1 MPPSVRVTDIRRL
14 AGQYSGSPKEDGEL
28 SRSAVLI
35 VQTDGKFE
43 LRASDPRGF
52 RTGGE
57 MILEPDGPL
66 TYTYDEMRGQGR
78 VAQGRGTVH
87 EGDGQRVIVLTKN
100 DGTMT
105 TRVGEEPAVTS
116 PRRPPTRSS
125 ADTISRS
132 PCPPTC
138 NR

>member
-1 MPPSVRVTDIRRL
+1 MMRPRHGAIALLLLMVAACATSTPPSTRVTDIRTL
-14 AGQYSGSPKEDGEL
+14 AGQYSGSLKEDGEL

-35 VQTDGKFE
+35 VEPDGKFE

-57 MILEPDGPL
+57 LILEPDGNL

-105 TRVGEEPAVTS
+105 TRVSKSLP
-116 PRRPPTRSS
+116 
-125 ADTISRS
+125 
-132 PCPPTC
+132 
-138 NR
+138 

>member
-1 MPPSVRVTDIRRL
+1 MMRARHGAIALLLLVVTACATSTPPSTRVTDIRTL
-14 AGQYSGSPKEDGEL
+14 AGQYSGSLKEDGEL

-35 VQTDGKFE
+35 VEPDGKFE

-57 MILEPDGPL
+57 LILEPDGTL

-78 VAQGRGTVH
+78 VAQGVGTVH
-87 EGDGQRVIVLTKN
+87 EGDGQRVLVLTKN

-105 TRVGEEPAVTS
+105 TRVAKSLP
-116 PRRPPTRSS
+116 
-125 ADTISRS
+125 
-132 PCPPTC
+132 
-138 NR
+138 

>member
-1 MPPSVRVTDIRRL
+1 MRARHGAIALLLLVVTACATSTPPSTRVTDIRTL
-14 AGQYSGSPKEDGEL
+14 AGQYSGSLKEDGEL

-35 VQTDGKFE
+35 VEPDGKFE

-57 MILEPDGPL
+57 MILEPDGSL

-78 VAQGRGTVH
+78 VAQGKAAVH
-87 EGDGQRVIVLTKN
+87 EGDGQRVIVLTKT

-105 TRVGEEPAVTS
+105 TRVAKSLP
-116 PRRPPTRSS
+116 
-125 ADTISRS
+125 
-132 PCPPTC
+132 
-138 NR
+138 

>member
-1 MPPSVRVTDIRRL
+1 MMRARHGAIALLLLVVTACATSTPPSTRVTDIRTL
-14 AGQYSGSPKEDGEL
+14 AGQYSGSLKEDGEL

-35 VQTDGKFE
+35 VEPDGKFE

-57 MILEPDGPL
+57 LILEPDGTL

-78 VAQGRGTVH
+78 VAAGRGTVH
-87 EGDGQRVIVLTKN
+87 EGDGQRVLVLTKN

-105 TRVGEEPAVTS
+105 TRVAKSLP
-116 PRRPPTRSS
+116 
-125 ADTISRS
+125 
-132 PCPPTC
+132 
-138 NR
+138 

>member
-1 MPPSVRVTDIRRL
+1 MRVRHGAIALLLLVVTACATSTPPSTRVTDIRTL
-14 AGQYSGSPKEDGEL
+14 AGRYSGSLKEDGEL

-35 VQTDGKFE
+35 VETDGKFE

-57 MILEPDGPL
+57 MILEPDGSL

-78 VAQGRGTVH
+78 VAQGKAAVH
-87 EGDGQRVIVLTKN
+87 EGDGQRVIVLTKT

-105 TRVGEEPAVTS
+105 TRVAKSLP
-116 PRRPPTRSS
+116 
-125 ADTISRS
+125 
-132 PCPPTC
+132 
-138 NR
+138 